1 MARLFYT
8 MIILLLALATSAIA
22 EPSCKTVAKGIVP
35 CVSYIRGKHHKSDKP
50 SNMCCKGLNDI
61 ANVIKNGKDRVAVCK
76 CIKMALSRIHYDPTR
91 ITLASQQCHTPS
103 SLPSVGQNTNC
114 ARAI

>member
-1 MARLFYT
+1 MARLFYA
-8 MIILLLALATSAIA
+8 MIILLLVIATPAIA

-61 ANVIKNGKDRVAVCK
+61 AKEGDLNVANGCWPIYKNG
-76 CIKMALSRIHYDPTR
+76 I
-91 ITLASQQCHTPS
+91 
-103 SLPSVGQNTNC
+103 
-114 ARAI
+114 